1 MPPSR
6 DDILPFNVGH
16 TLVESV
22 LKLTE
27 SVGRVEGKVD
37 GLNEAVGA
45 LGARVSQSVTRDEC
59 AAYMTNAKP
68 RVPTGGGYAAV
79 KAAAEKTAAED
90 NGWWKR
96 AQTRIAVVTGMIVL
110 LGLAAGATLWMANT
124 YSAIQAV
131 RAQTNHQVVV
141 DKKK

>member
-59 AAYMTNAKP
+59 AAYMTNTKP
-68 RVPTGGGYAAV
+68 RIPTGGGYAAV
-79 KAAAEKTAAED
+79 KAAADEA

-96 AQTRIAVVTGMIVL
+96 AQTRIAVIAGAVAL
-110 LGLAAGATLWMANT
+110 LGLVVGAMLWMVNT

-131 RAQTNHQVVV
+131 QAAQNHQVVV